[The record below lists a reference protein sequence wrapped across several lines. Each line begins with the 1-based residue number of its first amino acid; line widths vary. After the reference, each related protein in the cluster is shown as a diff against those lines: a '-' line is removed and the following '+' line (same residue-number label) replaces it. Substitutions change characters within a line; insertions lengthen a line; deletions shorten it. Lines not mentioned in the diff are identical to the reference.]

1 MYCHSFGS
9 MVLKYNF
16 VWLDFIYN
24 QACNFWLLSF
34 GVTPYK
40 MFLSVEEK
48 ISEEHYYFVK
58 VKPFRKKSSIFKIF
72 IIHVHVQCM
81 ILF

>member
-1 MYCHSFGS
+1 MYCHLFGS

-48 ISEEHYYFVK
+48 DK
-58 VKPFRKKSSIFKIF
+58 QRTL
-72 IIHVHVQCM
+72 
-81 ILF
+81 LFCEGKTF

>member
-40 MFLSVEEK
+40 MFLSV
-48 ISEEHYYFVK
+48 
-58 VKPFRKKSSIFKIF
+58 
-72 IIHVHVQCM
+72 
-81 ILF
+81 

>member
-1 MYCHSFGS
+1 MYCHLLGS

-48 ISEEHYYFVK
+48 DK
-58 VKPFRKKSSIFKIF
+58 GRTL
-72 IIHVHVQCM
+72 
-81 ILF
+81 LFCEGKTF

>member
-1 MYCHSFGS
+1 MYHHLFGS
-9 MVLKYNF
+9 MDLKYNF

-34 GVTPYK
+34 GVTLNK

-48 ISEEHYYFVK
+48 DK
-58 VKPFRKKSSIFKIF
+58 RKTL
-72 IIHVHVQCM
+72 
-81 ILF
+81 LFCEGKTF

>member
-1 MYCHSFGS
+1 MYCHPFGS

-48 ISEEHYYFVK
+48 DK
-58 VKPFRKKSSIFKIF
+58 
-72 IIHVHVQCM
+72 
-81 ILF
+81 

>member
-1 MYCHSFGS
+1 MYCHPFGS

-16 VWLDFIYN
+16 VWLDLIYN
-24 QACNFWLLSF
+24 QACNFYLLSF

-48 ISEEHYYFVK
+48 DKRRTLLFCEGK
-58 VKPFRKKSSIFKIF
+58 TFKEKIKHF
-72 IIHVHVQCM
+72 
-81 ILF
+81 

>member
-1 MYCHSFGS
+1 MYCHLLGS

-16 VWLDFIYN
+16 LVWLDFIYN

-40 MFLSVEEK
+40 MFLSV
-48 ISEEHYYFVK
+48 
-58 VKPFRKKSSIFKIF
+58 
-72 IIHVHVQCM
+72 
-81 ILF
+81 